1 LRNGGF
7 VVCKGFKMIQI
18 IKEKIEKFYS
28 DKNLFLLLST
38 WLITFFFRSKIGAF
52 SIGFLTIYPN
62 LIIGTFFI
70 PLIVL
75 SFFKMHSS
83 FKRYAYLI
91 LLFVIYT
98 IVWMLINGKD
108 DYSIFE
114 FKSWIFHLFSFLI
127 LSVSYHYFKN
137 KSYFKRSI
145 SSVLWVLFVI
155 LILFGFLE
163 IITGFHFSGTFTDK
177 ISKLPFT
184 ITDFSP
190 VFIFDNPNDY
200 ILNCLGVYFILLFVD
215 QNSFKN
221 KWVIIASALV
231 LFILSIYCGARIS
244 ELILLILLFFVFV
257 KFEFNKSIESFLS
270 LKFIIGFFGI
280 LLIILFYFNPVFK
293 GKSKTNINSFFYETS
308 IIEKVN
314 GKYELID
321 AMKTLSNTDKRI
333 LNEKIKKKNSNPG
346 FNSADIRVKLFKNGV
361 YLIKENPILGVGPS
375 QFQFLNAQKKVPND
389 IGTNS
394 SPHNYFIE
402 VFSNYGL
409 LGWLFFGYI
418 GFLVFQLLKSNW
430 ELNKW
435 LIVSIVLFLMA
446 SLLPSAFIYQ
456 PINWLFMSL
465 WIIYTQIFKTEENGG

>member
-1 LRNGGF
+1 
-7 VVCKGFKMIQI
+7 
-18 IKEKIEKFYS
+18 
-28 DKNLFLLLST
+28 
-38 WLITFFFRSKIGAF
+38 
-52 SIGFLTIYPN
+52 
-62 LIIGTFFI
+62 
-70 PLIVL
+70 
-75 SFFKMHSS
+75 
-83 FKRYAYLI
+83 
-91 LLFVIYT
+91 
-98 IVWMLINGKD
+98 
-108 DYSIFE
+108 
-114 FKSWIFHLFSFLI
+114 
-127 LSVSYHYFKN
+127 
-137 KSYFKRSI
+137 
-145 SSVLWVLFVI
+145 
-155 LILFGFLE
+155 
-163 IITGFHFSGTFTDK
+163 
-177 ISKLPFT
+177 
-184 ITDFSP
+184 
-190 VFIFDNPNDY
+190 
-200 ILNCLGVYFILLFVD
+200 
-215 QNSFKN
+215 
-221 KWVIIASALV
+221 
-231 LFILSIYCGARIS
+231 
-244 ELILLILLFFVFV
+244 
-257 KFEFNKSIESFLS
+257 LS